1 MDVERRSVLKGL
13 AAAVTGA
20 VASAASSE
28 AESHAAVAGPQ
39 TQPSAPAPTLSAS
52 TGLLD
57 AHQRATLAS
66 LAELIVP
73 GSVAAGAVDR
83 IDRLAAVDAPAAQ
96 RRLLN
101 AIARFDQE
109 ARNASAGRWLDLS
122 DTARL
127 EILTHAADGEPG
139 QTPQPPWTPGQP
151 LPTPAPVTPPAATTL
166 RDHLDVLKVSIG
178 AAYATTEAGM
188 RALGWTGRSSWPEL
202 PDCQDT
208 GAPVD

>member
-13 AAAVTGA
+13 AAGLTGA
-20 VASAASSE
+20 VAGAPSSAAEAQAPVASSP
-28 AESHAAVAGPQ
+28 A
-39 TQPSAPAPTLSAS
+39 TQPAASAPSTT

-66 LAELIVP
+66 LAELILP
-73 GSVAAGAVDR
+73 GSVAAGTVDR
-83 IDRLAAVDAPAAQ
+83 IDQVAAVDAPAAQ

-127 EILTHAADGEPG
+127 EILTRAAEGAPG
-139 QTPQPPWTPGQP
+139 QPPLPAWTPGQP
-151 LPTPAPVTPPAATTL
+151 LPPPAPLTPPAATTL

-178 AAYATTEAGM
+178 AAFATTEAGM
-188 RALGWTGRSSWPEL
+188 KTLGWSGRSSWREL
-202 PDCQDT
+202 PGCQAD
-208 GAPVD
+208 GARVE